1 MENWKEIS
9 YKLVNYFGI
18 CNCQRKIRTIILDL
32 HRIKTKCLNSDYSFS
47 GSEWLLLAIMES
59 NDLVTH
65 GINCEYPIINET
77 DPFWVWVDEVI
88 SNPSL
93 EDN

>member
-1 MENWKEIS
+1 MESWHDILEN
-9 YKLVNYFGI
+9 LTGHFGV

-32 HRIKTKCLNSDYSFS
+32 HRIKTKCLNSDYTFS

-59 NDLVTH
+59 NGLVTH
-65 GINCEYPIINET
+65 GINCEYPIIYET
-77 DPFWVWVDEVI
+77 DPFWAWIDEVI
-88 SNPSL
+88 NNPNL